1 MAGRL
6 PKVTEYIKNVGKSVG
21 YATIETV
28 TEPTENVRDFI
39 ESNNELFKTIYS
51 ATKNYRQTM
60 VLIDRNI
67 KKSKIYEAA
76 NLGMKALTEDLKTG
90 KFYNKDREDR
100 YGMSGLMGDEFAD
113 FSEFENDN
121 FGDWDD
127 DDEGGDD
134 EESSSVKAT
143 AASTSKLSS
152 VINGAS
158 EAQSEVIVAS
168 AQALAGVN
176 QASTKLLYTQ
186 SAKIHS
192 SLMSGFSGV
201 NAGLNTVNAILSGP
215 LNNYM
220 NESTKFYND
229 MSTKIA
235 ETNAYLKELTE
246 MQRNLYKVQQQ
257 EYKRSKY
264 DEITT
269 AGGGPELT
277 AYAKNIY
284 KNILALDPTGGML
297 QGDGDN
303 NMFKMFAGSPLKA
316 IPMMIAKMIVPST
329 VQATMKAFDENIGG
343 MFGTF
348 IARMNAWAESDSIDK
363 INIKGIIGN
372 LLGIKI
378 DSKSSVDTSKYQR
391 GPMPFDGETKKAIVD
406 VIPQY
411 LARIES
417 AISGRPAQYYDGRSG
432 RFKTMREIHKEYKQN
447 QEGAWASS
455 VSSLDDSFK
464 KWSESYAQTQKE
476 LEDLKLA
483 YKKLGR
489 EVYESGGDFTPYKGI
504 GAKGERD
511 IEDNPYFQY
520 FGEDQWKSFAKYL
533 KEHDKKGVY
542 NVANNT
548 FSARA
553 SRARYLTEA
562 EGAFANPVNYL
573 FNDSLLDLDKH
584 GKLTK
589 FNANGGGAGSYYTKS
604 NKFMSA
610 TDYLKDILAE
620 VRYIRMNG
628 VKGKRNNSNG
638 SKTTTQSFD
647 AFYEANFKTDET
659 IEDAWVDPNRTKEH
673 NPTKAEKE
681 KTLAEKMGITKE
693 NLLEEFDSA
702 QGLVDKWNVMKKG
715 VDQLL
720 HKPAYWIASTIE
732 KADKRIYDVFFGDEN
747 GDTFSDKH
755 GIKYRGFLDY
765 IVNRTSDLFD
775 DLTDKLKKGFQS
787 IWDRFKK
794 TKIGGWIDE
803 HGRQFASDVG
813 GRLKSKF
820 QFAKNRASQAWGS
833 TYGSLLARMRRG
845 EVVSAEEF
853 EAARRAQ
860 PQSYA
865 EEYLGDDY
873 GQIFSG
879 PKSSAEIMEDIYAE
893 QMSNNAYGGLVTKYG
908 LTMLSPGEIVIPNPT
923 GRGRDLAN
931 EKKEKSRI
939 MKAIRGGKISHNAYG
954 TDSKEESKTWSAIKK
969 VMGEVSGN
977 GADVAADALIGT
989 GVSLVTGMIGGPLL
1003 GAAAGAGI
1011 GIVKNSESAKKFL
1024 FGEVDENGQRKGNII
1039 PKGVIDFFNKNSKGM
1054 IDFGI
1059 AGAIAGLFT
1068 PLGLVGGAL
1077 AGSTLGWAKN
1087 TSAFQEFMFGSV
1099 EKGTNGLMSPE
1110 TKEKLQKALPKMG
1123 IGVAAGVLLGPFGL
1137 VGNAMLGATA
1147 GYVTSTDKFKEMLF
1161 GKEGNDGK
1169 RHGGIAGA
1177 LKEGFVNPLLNTGKK
1192 IADDLKDYAKKNII
1206 EPTKQFLKGTGQF
1219 VRNIFLSVGDRVAD
1233 GINGVFAKHMGIPL
1247 EEWLRERIFKR
1258 AASIITGG
1266 LKAFLWPAKALVAA
1280 PFKALG
1286 GIGNT
1291 LQAGQI
1297 ARGTMD
1303 TMTAK
1308 QRLEF
1313 RKKHGVRFARLGM
1326 MGRDKTKQL
1335 DEMLAGSSV
1344 EDLELM
1350 NSNMDTFIKNRG
1362 AKNVAY
1368 NELIDKTGASV
1379 SDLFDEKGVWAS
1391 RGHNVLINAQADK
1404 KKIMKAIRAGDFDA
1418 AKKQLHKAGLSDA
1431 EIEEFFSKNINTDEL
1446 TSAREQMIEESGLD
1460 EKAIAQLEEATGF
1473 SNLHKG
1479 AILPWHKSNRFA
1491 KQLKRL
1497 MGTELKSRKA
1507 EEAAKT
1513 PEERALEEQTQ
1524 QQKDSSTKIIDILSS
1539 INTNLEK
1546 IGNKSNIHMT
1556 EHGPIVQNADGQPD
1570 DSIETQTTLNNIE
1583 EEKEREEEMADNM
1596 STMGGFFSGLLGL
1609 KKKDKKNKDKP
1620 SLISRIF
1627 GKLTGKGSSEK
1638 SGGGFLSS
1646 LLSGFGGFGS
1656 KLKIAGAVGAGL
1668 LGVSAL
1674 GHVSEFFKQHVTPWI
1689 TDTLWPKISQSKPI
1703 QWIKE
1708 KVDWFVNGIKDGSI
1722 FQTLANKFVQGL
1734 VFSLKNIA
1742 APLAAGIVKAL
1753 PSIATGI
1760 VTGILGGL
1768 WDSIK
1773 GIFKSKKE
1781 VKTTKISSD
1790 FNSIINSLPTGSEEA
1805 EYAKLFSGIKNNNY
1819 KINSD
1824 TVIGGNMVSSFATGS
1839 ESSSSSYKI
1848 TNVQTYDA
1856 PGTYTNDNGSTS
1868 VVDEN
1873 GNVQV
1878 YAEDGTS
1885 LGSYNQNTGD
1895 ITETHAAIEKESS
1908 LSNWIKN
1915 GFVRGV
1921 ATGKTSGLPK
1931 VVSTIGSG
1939 LSKAGNI
1946 LTKTKGINKLPGAK
1960 SLGYLS
1966 RLGGWAASKTGK
1978 LGGAINS
1985 VGSAI
1990 TNSAKNLYEKGA
2002 STMMS
2007 EFGNKLQTIGN
2018 FKSSAALADGT
2029 QNIVQSAVTVA
2040 SGTVE
2045 SKFGKFFEWLSKSKF
2060 MSVVTKILGK
2070 TGKWLSKATTS
2081 LTKLFPSL
2089 GTRIGKLA
2097 TSGGLMS
2104 KMGSKVLNAIGGMT
2118 PLALAAWIGS
2128 FEEGCRTCETIL
2140 GVSKDVDF
2148 NISGG
2153 VRVMTGLAKA
2163 INDNLLWGV
2172 IPIDKVMDI
2181 IIDIF
2186 GDILGIDDE
2195 ELKEAQEETEVLLTK
2210 ISIETGEEVSLAMNN
2225 NQENIFKS
2233 LYRWATGQSDKYRLA
2248 AENIND
2254 NTESSSNSDSNTYS
2268 GSGRSYSGKGRGGSQ
2283 GGIYSNLAYGNS
2295 TIGESGCAPVAASM
2309 LMNGNVP
2316 EAAKFAQMTGHV
2328 APDGSTDIGFF
2339 NDYFSA
2345 KGISN
2350 RTTTNKS
2357 DVTSALKNG
2366 QQAVLLGRDPNGG
2379 ASSAYS
2385 NNSHFITARG
2395 MDSNGN
2401 MIIDD
2406 PELGRRKMSKSKVLK
2421 NMKASV
2427 ITGQG
2432 RRLAGKGRETDETAL
2447 ANADQICQVAR
2458 SQVGITANK
2467 NNNCK
2472 YNEEY
2477 LTVNNSGNLND
2488 PWCCK
2493 FVWWVF
2499 RHAGASELFYG
2510 GKACASCT
2518 TTLNYYRGTKQLVSF
2533 NDAQPGDLVF
2543 FNWKHKGTNAD
2554 HIGIAVGS
2562 SMNGKIST
2570 VEGNTTK
2577 PGTSGDESNGHGVW
2591 LKERREADIVA
2602 VVRPKYKGA
2611 NLSQT
2616 FGLDVDYSGYAD
2628 DEDSST
2634 TSTLFGAITDFGS
2647 KLMKGIFGEKAVDA
2661 LSGTS
2666 ESSSSSYSS
2675 NYSSSVATN
2684 ADSNGNLSGNSNAE
2698 KIWNYL
2704 RSLGYSKEGTAA
2716 IMGSLYRES
2725 GLAPNNLQNSYN
2737 MSIGLS
2743 DADYTSKV
2751 NDGSYSAKRFM
2762 DDKAGYGLAQWT
2774 YSTRK
2779 QDLYNR
2785 TVGEGKRIDDMK
2797 SQLDLLDSEIN
2808 SYGMNGS
2815 IRNATNIVDA
2825 NDAFISKFE
2834 KPAGYE
2840 NKKSSLYTNRLASA
2854 REYYS
2859 QFKGTGRAHSTD
2871 KYVNEYKQPRSSTM
2885 SGRGT
2890 VSYDAFLQTIIQT
2903 LLVISSNTDAI
2914 NKILEFLSSTFGI
2927 NATTSEVKS
2936 ATSQSSTDQAKQALN
2951 KLMSSRSDA
2960 QSVTNI
2966 LQQKNTQ
2973 WLVEAM
2979 SSIASE

>member
-28 TEPTENVRDFI
+28 TEPTENVRDFV

-60 VLIDRNI
+60 TLIDRSI

-76 NLGMKALTEDLKTG
+76 NLGMKALGEDLRTG
-90 KFYNKDREDR
+90 KFYNKEREDQ

-113 FSEFENDN
+113 FSEFESDN

-127 DDEGGDD
+127 DEGDSGD

-192 SLMSGFSGV
+192 SVMAGFSGV
-201 NAGLNTVNAILSGP
+201 NAGLSTVNAILSGP

-220 NESTKFYND
+220 NESTKFYSD
-229 MSTKIA
+229 MSNKIA

-269 AGGGPELT
+269 AGGTPELT

-343 MFGTF
+343 MFSTF
-348 IARMNAWAESDSIDK
+348 IARMNAWAESDSIDG
-363 INIKGIIGN
+363 INLKGIIGN

-391 GPMPFDGETKKAIVD
+391 GPIPFDGETKKAIVD

-455 VSSLDDSFK
+455 ISSIDDSFK
-464 KWSESYAQTQKE
+464 KWSESYASTQKE

-483 YKKLGR
+483 YKKLGK

-504 GAKGERD
+504 GTKGERD
-511 IEDNPYFQY
+511 IETNPYFQI
-520 FGEDQWKSFAKYL
+520 FGEDEWKSFAKYL
-533 KEHDKKGVY
+533 KAHDKKGVY
-542 NVANNT
+542 NIANNT
-548 FSARA
+548 FSARS
-553 SRARYLTEA
+553 SRSRYLTEA
-562 EGAFANPVNYL
+562 EGGFANPINYL
-573 FNDSLLDLDKH
+573 FNDSLLSTDNH
-584 GKLTK
+584 GKLTR
-589 FNANGGGAGSYYTKS
+589 FNPNGGGVGSYYKKS
-604 NKFMSA
+604 DKFKSA

-628 VKGKRNNSNG
+628 VKGAGKKGKGKPTTSFKDFYDANFTED
-638 SKTTTQSFD
+638 TTT
-647 AFYEANFKTDET
+647 
-659 IEDAWVDPNRTKEH
+659 EDPWVDPNKKEKEFT
-673 NPTKAEKE
+673 PAQAEKE
-681 KTLAEKMGITKE
+681 KSLAEKMGITKD
-693 NLLEEFDSA
+693 NLLKEFDSA
-702 QGLVDKWNVMKKG
+702 QGLVDKWAVMKKG

-732 KADKRIYDVFFGDEN
+732 KADKRIYEVFFGDEN

-765 IVNRTSDLFD
+765 IVNRTSDIFD
-775 DLTDKLKKGFQS
+775 DLTDKFKKGFQA

-794 TKIGGWIDE
+794 TKVGSWIDE

-820 QFAKNRASQAWGS
+820 QFAKNRGSEAINS
-833 TYGSLLARMRRG
+833 TYGTLIDRMKQG
-845 EVVSAEEF
+845 EVMDADDIAE
-853 EAARRAQ
+853 AQ
-860 PQSYA
+860 LERNLAGIS
-865 EEYLGDDY
+865 D
-873 GQIFSG
+873 
-879 PKSSAEIMEDIYAE
+879 
-893 QMSNNAYGGLVTKYG
+893 NAYGGLVTKYG

-939 MKAIRGGKISHNAYG
+939 VKAIREGKISHNAYG
-954 TDSKEESKTWSAIKK
+954 TDNKEESKTWSAIKK

-1011 GIVKNSESAKKFL
+1011 GIVKNSEIAKKFL
-1024 FGEVDENGQRKGNII
+1024 FGDVDENGERKGNVI
-1039 PKGVIDFFNKNSKGM
+1039 PKSVIDFFNKNSKGM
-1054 IDFGI
+1054 IDFGV

-1087 TSAFQEFMFGSV
+1087 TSTFQEFMFGSV

-1123 IGVAAGVLLGPFGL
+1123 IGAAAGVLLGPFGL

-1147 GYVTSTDKFKEMLF
+1147 GYVTSTDKFKELLF
-1161 GKEGNDGK
+1161 GKEGEDGK
-1169 RHGGIAGA
+1169 KHGGIAGA

-1192 IADDLKDYAKKNII
+1192 IANDLKDYAKKNII

-1266 LKAFLWPAKALVAA
+1266 LKAFLWPAKKLVAA

-1313 RKKHGVRFARLGM
+1313 RKKHGVRFKRLGF

-1335 DEMLAGSSV
+1335 DEILAGSSV

-1391 RGHNVLINAQADK
+1391 RGHNVLINAQTDK
-1404 KKIMKAIRAGDFDA
+1404 KKIMKAIRAGNFDA
-1418 AKKQLHKAGLSDA
+1418 AKKQLQKAGLSDA
-1431 EIEEFFSKNINTDEL
+1431 EIEEFFSKNVNIDEL
-1446 TSAREQMIEESGLD
+1446 TSARNQMIEESGLD
-1460 EKAIAQLEEATGF
+1460 EKAIASLEEATGF

-1507 EEAAKT
+1507 EEAAAKAAKS
-1513 PEERALEEQTQ
+1513 PEQQALEEQTE
-1524 QQKDSSTKIIDILSS
+1524 QQKTSSDKIIQLLIAINNSMNGVGRVLDETGVPVSAASADTQQADDENQASSGGDGDEEIPTGDDKESVDKRAGMKKKGKIRELIASGITGIHDKLSS
-1539 INTNLEK
+1539 
-1546 IGNKSNIHMT
+1546 MF
-1556 EHGPIVQNADGQPD
+1556 
-1570 DSIETQTTLNNIE
+1570 
-1583 EEKEREEEMADNM
+1583 
-1596 STMGGFFSGLLGL
+1596 GGD
-1609 KKKDKKNKDKP
+1609 KKKDENEQP
-1620 SLISRIF
+1620 SLIKRIF
-1627 GKLTGKGSSEK
+1627 SAV
-1638 SGGGFLSS
+1638 GGV
-1646 LLSGFGGFGS
+1646 GS
-1656 KLKIAGAVGAGL
+1656 KLLGVISGIGGSKFGLVAAALAGASIIGYG
-1668 LGVSAL
+1668 
-1674 GHVSEFFKQHVTPWI
+1674 SEFVKTKLMPALEKSETFQTI
-1689 TDTLWPKISQSKPI
+1689 TGTISKLY
-1703 QWIKE
+1703 E
-1708 KVDWFVNGIKDGSI
+1708 GIKDGSI
-1722 FQTLANKFVQGL
+1722 MSAVIGKMTQGL
-1734 VFSLKNIA
+1734 AYTMRNIVG
-1742 APLAAGIVKAL
+1742 PLVETVVANLPQLAVGIVKGIFSGLGYWFGKGNKKTVSFSSSTSVGVSNLIRGKDDAEFDSQFTGSTWTPSKSKIDYDPTNGMYAEYTDVEEKSFDAKQLEKFTGASGSSTSTDSNGNTVITDKNGDFVASYNPETGEMVSGVVSDDKEHLGLRVGKNAFARGLVTGRTSKVASAL
-1753 PSIATGI
+1753 SKAGSWFAKRATKSKTLAGVATNAGIGALSSITGGLGSVGSTVGNLITGKTTLSTVKDQLLKRAGSFGSGVVNAAKQTIGGKAISTAASAVKSVGSKVSNVISKTSVGTKAADFVSSLSSLAQRIANSSIVSGIFTHIKGVFSAISESKLGTLVKSLFEKIGSKFSKEASESAMKSIMTKAAKFLPVLDAAFWIKDFADGFAMKTESLLGITKDSGLELSVGARFVIGLLNMINENCLLGLVPIDSIMDVIFDIFGEYIGVSSEDIKQAQENSELIIATASAEAGRA
-1760 VTGILGGL
+1760 VTINEYNDQEGILGGIVNK
-1768 WDSIK
+1768 IK
-1773 GIFKSKKE
+1773 RFVNGEKSVTYRNRE
-1781 VKTTKISSD
+1781 TTV
-1790 FNSIINSLPTGSEEA
+1790 T
-1805 EYAKLFSGIKNNNY
+1805 
-1819 KINSD
+1819 
-1824 TVIGGNMVSSFATGS
+1824 T
-1839 ESSSSSYKI
+1839 
-1848 TNVQTYDA
+1848 
-1856 PGTYTNDNGSTS
+1856 
-1868 VVDEN
+1868 
-1873 GNVQV
+1873 
-1878 YAEDGTS
+1878 
-1885 LGSYNQNTGD
+1885 
-1895 ITETHAAIEKESS
+1895 
-1908 LSNWIKN
+1908 
-1915 GFVRGV
+1915 
-1921 ATGKTSGLPK
+1921 
-1931 VVSTIGSG
+1931 
-1939 LSKAGNI
+1939 
-1946 LTKTKGINKLPGAK
+1946 
-1960 SLGYLS
+1960 
-1966 RLGGWAASKTGK
+1966 
-1978 LGGAINS
+1978 
-1985 VGSAI
+1985 
-1990 TNSAKNLYEKGA
+1990 
-2002 STMMS
+2002 
-2007 EFGNKLQTIGN
+2007 
-2018 FKSSAALADGT
+2018 SSA
-2029 QNIVQSAVTVA
+2029 S
-2040 SGTVE
+2040 
-2045 SKFGKFFEWLSKSKF
+2045 
-2060 MSVVTKILGK
+2060 
-2070 TGKWLSKATTS
+2070 
-2081 LTKLFPSL
+2081 
-2089 GTRIGKLA
+2089 
-2097 TSGGLMS
+2097 
-2104 KMGSKVLNAIGGMT
+2104 
-2118 PLALAAWIGS
+2118 
-2128 FEEGCRTCETIL
+2128 ET
-2140 GVSKDVDF
+2140 
-2148 NISGG
+2148 
-2153 VRVMTGLAKA
+2153 
-2163 INDNLLWGV
+2163 
-2172 IPIDKVMDI
+2172 
-2181 IIDIF
+2181 
-2186 GDILGIDDE
+2186 
-2195 ELKEAQEETEVLLTK
+2195 
-2210 ISIETGEEVSLAMNN
+2210 
-2225 NQENIFKS
+2225 
-2233 LYRWATGQSDKYRLA
+2233 
-2248 AENIND
+2248 
-2254 NTESSSNSDSNTYS
+2254 S
-2268 GSGRSYSGKGRGGSQ
+2268 GSGRYSGKGRGGNQ

-2345 KGISN
+2345 KGITN

-2357 DVTSALKNG
+2357 DVASALKNG

-2379 ASSAYS
+2379 DSSAYS
-2385 NNSHFITARG
+2385 DSSHFITARG

-2427 ITGQG
+2427 ITGKG
-2432 RRLAGKGRETDETAL
+2432 RSFAGKGRETDETAL
-2447 ANADQICQVAR
+2447 ANADQICQAAR
-2458 SQVGITANK
+2458 SQIGITANK
-2467 NNNCK
+2467 SNNCK

-2477 LTVNNSGNLND
+2477 LAVNNSGNLND

-2518 TTLNYYRGTKQLVSF
+2518 TTMNYYKNNNQMVSF
-2533 NDAQPGDLVF
+2533 SDAQPGDLIF
-2543 FNWKHKGTNAD
+2543 FNWKHNSKTIAQ
-2554 HIGIAVGS
+2554 HIGIAIGS
-2562 SMNGKIST
+2562 AANGKIST

-2591 LKERREADIVA
+2591 MKERKEADIVGIA
-2602 VVRPKYKGA
+2602 RPKYKGA
-2611 NLSQT
+2611 NLSQA
-2616 FGLDVDYSGYAD
+2616 FGLDGDYAGYDMSG
-2628 DEDSST
+2628 EDTST

-2808 SYGMNGS
+2808 SYGMNSS
-2815 IRNATNIVDA
+2815 IRNATNIVNA

-2840 NKKSSLYTNRLASA
+2840 NKSSSLYTNRLASA
-2854 REYYS
+2854 REYYN
-2859 QFKGTGRAHSTD
+2859 QFKGTGRSRSTD
-2871 KYVNEYKQPRSSTM
+2871 KYVNEYKEQPSKTVM
-2885 SGRGT
+2885 AGRGT

-2903 LLVISSNTDAI
+2903 LLTIASNTEAI
-2914 NKILEFLSSTFGI
+2914 NKILDFLSSTFGI
-2927 NATTSEVKS
+2927 EATTSEVKS
-2936 ATSQSSTDQAKQALN
+2936 ATSQSSTDEAKQALN
-2951 KLMSSRSDA
+2951 RLMSSRSDS